1 MMRSSASNR
10 IVRGLLSALLIL
22 ALVPGVV
29 GGPSPAFAGVTTANL
44 KCLDFVDAN
53 TGFAAGTAG
62 TILKT
67 TDGGLTWN
75 IVRAGDLLDFRSI
88 DFMSAT
94 HGWAVSLE
102 GTVVGTTN
110 GGATWM
116 TLSTD
121 PLGPNY
127 VLGRFYDVEFFST
140 SEGVIVGTAQ
150 DEPPF
155 VFHTYNGGSGT
166 WYRDVSAGTYE
177 PPPEL
182 PSTPKLG
189 LGEFYAVDYPV
200 VGRAWAVGHDRYNGA
215 NKPVVWD
222 WDETR
227 TGTYWRAQTI
237 TGTGPLYDVD
247 FVSTTLG
254 IAVGSG
260 GRTYRTVD
268 SGVTWSQVLVGQTV
282 DLKGVTWGTTGIAW
296 AVGGSGRI
304 FGTANSGVSW
314 TAQTSPTAAALE
326 DVAWL
331 GGTTAVAV
339 GASGTI
345 LRTTDGT
352 TWQIPAT
359 PAGPQMTSVSSA
371 THPLDVWVG
380 ATAVSAQWSATGTDL
395 TGYGVVFDQLAT
407 TVPSVV
413 TTTGTTGAFTAS
425 GSGTWWLHVA
435 ARDALAR
442 WSTPWHRAVLV
453 DVTMPV
459 TQFSPDAA
467 GYAEAANVTL
477 SATDAHAGVA
487 SVSYSVNG
495 GSVTTVT
502 GSSAIVSVS
511 GVGTHDVAYYAT
523 DNAGNVAATKH
534 ADVIVRAA
542 SGPPEQDPVSGANRY
557 ATAIEAAKTT
567 FGVGPMPAG
576 PDGNRW
582 VVVASGANWPDA
594 LAASGLAGALE
605 APLLLTQPDSLPS
618 DVGAYVSALGASRAA
633 VVGGTAAVSQSVRT
647 QLAALVGGSANVKGY
662 GASNRYATAE
672 LVASTAVNATGR
684 STWDKIAFLS
694 TGGNYP
700 DALAAAPLAAAIGRP
715 LYLADPAAG
724 VSNATVSAM
733 RSAGVERVI
742 VLGGTAVVSQTTVN
756 RIKAAGITVGTD
768 DRWAGANRYDTARV
782 VAEKSIAT
790 GYLNAGETGIA
801 TGEGF
806 ADALAGGVAQGH
818 AGGVLVLTESAT
830 LESYARKFLTD
841 HRASIQT
848 LRFFGGVG
856 ALSTQVRIDAVSVA
870 TVP

>member
-1 MMRSSASNR
+1 MTYVSMRGR
-10 IVRGLLSALLIL
+10 IVRTSLSVLLAL
-22 ALVPGVV
+22 ALVPAIP
-29 GGPSPAFAGVTTANL
+29 GGPQPAYAGVTTANL
-44 KCLDFVDAN
+44 RCVDFVDST
-53 TGFAAGTAG
+53 TGFAAGEAG

-75 IVRAGDLLDFRSI
+75 IVRGGDLLDFRSI
-88 DFMSAT
+88 DFVNAT
-94 HGWAVSLE
+94 HGWAVSLT

-110 GGATWM
+110 GGANWM

-127 VLGRFYDVEFFST
+127 VLGRFYDVEFFGT
-140 SEGVIVGTAQ
+140 TEGVAVGTAQ

-155 VFHTYNGGSGT
+155 VLHTYNGGSGM
-166 WYRDVSAGTYE
+166 WYREMSAGTYE

-182 PSTPKLG
+182 PSFPKVG
-189 LGEFYAVDYPV
+189 LGEFYAIDYPV
-200 VGRAWAVGHDRYNGA
+200 AGRAWAVGHDRYKGA

-222 WDETR
+222 YDSAR
-227 TGTYWRAQTI
+227 TGTEWYAQTI

-247 FVSTTLG
+247 FSSTTLG

-260 GRTYRTVD
+260 GRTYRTVNA
-268 SGVTWSQVLVGQTV
+268 GVTWTQVLVGQTV
-282 DLKGVTWGTTGIAW
+282 DLKGVTWGTTGTAW

-304 FGTANSGVSW
+304 FGTANSGTSW
-314 TAQTSPTAAALE
+314 TAQTSPTAAVLE

-345 LRTTDGT
+345 LRTTNGS
-352 TWQIPAT
+352 TWEIPSV
-359 PAGPQMTSVSSA
+359 PAAPVMTSVSSA
-371 THPLDVWVG
+371 THPVDTWVK
-380 ATAVSAQWSATGTDL
+380 ATTINAQWTATGTDL
-395 TGYGVVFDQLAT
+395 TGYGVVLDQAAT
-407 TVPSVV
+407 TVPAAVS
-413 TTTGTTGAFTAS
+413 TTATSGSYVAS

-435 ARDALAR
+435 AKDSLGR
-442 WSTPWHRAVLV
+442 WSAPWHRKALV
-453 DVTMPV
+453 DVTKPV
-459 TQFSPDAA
+459 AQFAPDSA
-467 GYAEAANVTL
+467 GYAESANVPLT
-477 SATDAHAGVA
+477 ATDAHSLVK
-487 SVSYSVNG
+487 SVSYSVDG

-502 GSSAIVSVS
+502 GSSATVSVS
-511 GVGTHDVAYYAT
+511 GIGTYDVAYYAT
-523 DNAGNVAATKH
+523 DNAGNASTEAH
-534 ADVIVRAA
+534 ADVVVRAA
-542 SGPPEQDPVSGANRY
+542 SGPPAQDPVAGSNRY

-567 FGVGPMPAG
+567 FGAGPMPAG
-576 PDGNRW
+576 PDGHRW
-582 VVVASGANWPDA
+582 VVVALGANWPDA

-605 APLLLTQPDSLPS
+605 APLLLTQPDTLPS
-618 DVGAYVSALGASRAA
+618 EVGAYIAALGADRAA
-633 VVGGTAAVSQSVRT
+633 VVGGTAAVSQAVRT

-684 STWDKIAFLS
+684 SAWDKIAFLS

-756 RIKAAGITVGTD
+756 RIKAAGITIGTG
-768 DRWAGANRYDTARV
+768 DRWSGANRYDTARV
-782 VAEKSIAT
+782 VAEESIAT
-790 GYLNAGETGIA
+790 GFLSAGETGLA

-830 LESYARKFLTD
+830 LEYYARKFLTD

-848 LRFFGGVG
+848 LRFFGGTG
-856 ALSTQVRIDAVSVA
+856 ALSTQVRVDAVSVA